1 MIDPA
6 AVEFFDPPEA
16 EMDRLPYADAGLI
29 PRVEA
34 ERLAVLHHLGRAQ
47 LCLSGL
53 MNAIRS
59 DPSDD
64 AEADAWIRAHD
75 AETNR
80 AGEHL
85 RALRDIRECQG
96 QG

>member
-6 AVEFFDPPEA
+6 AVEFFDPPET
-16 EMDRLPYADAGLI
+16 EMDRLPYVDVGLI

-53 MNAIRS
+53 MNAIRA

-75 AETNR
+75 AETNQ

-85 RALRDIRECQG
+85 KALRAMRECQG
-96 QG
+96 WA